1 MINRKITVL
10 GSTGSVGRQT
20 MEVAAFHHLTLDG
33 IAAHG
38 NIRLLEEQI
47 RRFSPRYCAVAD
59 EAAAS
64 ELRVRVADTPVEILS
79 GPDSAVQLAA
89 ITDAELVF
97 NSLSGFAGLRPTL
110 AAIESGHDVALSN
123 KETMVTAGELVN
135 AAAQARGVSIHPVDS
150 EHCAIAQCL
159 CGKRAERLL
168 LTASGG
174 PFFGYTPAQLRSV
187 QKEDALRHPNW
198 SMGAKITID
207 SATMMNK
214 GLEVIEA
221 ARLFGM
227 DADRIDVV
235 IHRESIVHS
244 MVEFA
249 DHAVLAQLSVPDMRL
264 CIQYALTGEARE
276 AGLTPRLSLPEIG
289 KLTFFAPDMEAFP
302 LLALAYRAL
311 RMGGIAPTVLNG
323 VNEVAVALFL
333 EDKIGFA
340 DIAALDIAAF
350 NALLPEAD
358 IHEPLTLERIDAA
371 DRLAREEALA
381 LARSL

>member
-64 ELRVRVADTPVEILS
+64 ELRVLVADTPVEILS

-89 ITDAELVF
+89 LTDAELVF

-135 AAAQARGVSIHPVDS
+135 AAAQAYGVSIHPVDS

-159 CGKRAERLL
+159 EGKRAERLL

-187 QKEDALRHPNW
+187 RKEDALRHPNW

-235 IHRESIVHS
+235 VHRESIVHS

-264 CIQYALTGEARE
+264 CIQYALTGESRE

-302 LLALAYRAL
+302 LLELAYRAL

-323 VNEVAVALFL
+323 VNEIAVALFL

-350 NALLPEAD
+350 DALLPEAD
-358 IHEPLTLERIDAA
+358 SQEPLTLERIDAA

>member
-47 RRFSPRYCAVAD
+47 RLFSPRYCAVAD

-64 ELRVRVADTPVEILS
+64 ELRVLVADTPVEILS

-89 ITDAELVF
+89 LTDAELVF

-135 AAAQARGVSIHPVDS
+135 AAAQAYGVSIHPVDS

-159 CGKRAERLL
+159 GGKRAERLL

-174 PFFGYTPAQLRSV
+174 PFFGYTPTQLRSV
-187 QKEDALRHPNW
+187 RKEDALRHPNW

-235 IHRESIVHS
+235 VHRESIVHS

-249 DHAVLAQLSVPDMRL
+249 DHAILAQLSVPDMRL

-302 LLALAYRAL
+302 LLELAYRAL

-323 VNEVAVALFL
+323 VNEIAVALFL

-350 NALLPEAD
+350 DALLPEAD
-358 IHEPLTLERIDAA
+358 SQESLTLERIDAA

>member
-187 QKEDALRHPNW
+187 RKEDALRHPNW

-264 CIQYALTGEARE
+264 CIQYALTGEVRE

-358 IHEPLTLERIDAA
+358 RYEPLTLERIDAA

>member
-187 QKEDALRHPNW
+187 RKEDALRHPNW

-323 VNEVAVALFL
+323 VNEIAVALFL
-333 EDKIGFA
+333 EDRIGFA

>member
-59 EAAAS
+59 EAAAA

-79 GPDSAVQLAA
+79 GSDSAVQLAA

-187 QKEDALRHPNW
+187 RKEDALRHPNW

-276 AGLTPRLSLPEIG
+276 AGLTLRLSLPEIG

-302 LLALAYRAL
+302 LLELAYRAL

-358 IHEPLTLERIDAA
+358 IHELLTLERIDAA

>member
-159 CGKRAERLL
+159 GGKRAERLL

-187 QKEDALRHPNW
+187 RKEDALRHPNW

>member
-187 QKEDALRHPNW
+187 RKEDALRHPNW

-323 VNEVAVALFL
+323 VNEIAVALFL
-333 EDKIGFA
+333 EDRIGFA

-358 IHEPLTLERIDAA
+358 SHEPLTLERIDAA

>member
-47 RRFSPRYCAVAD
+47 RLFSPRYCAVAD
-59 EAAAS
+59 EAAAA

-79 GPDSAVQLAA
+79 GSDSAVQLAA

-174 PFFGYTPAQLRSV
+174 PFFEYTPAQLRSV
-187 QKEDALRHPNW
+187 RKEDALRHPNW

-302 LLALAYRAL
+302 LLELAYRAL

-358 IHEPLTLERIDAA
+358 IHELLTLERIDAA